1 MTETLAIRKADYG
14 YQIGRFAYPEFR
26 MTALDDDASPPK
38 DTLAFAVLIAMIILA
53 AALFGV
59 GVSGIASGR
68 VQHLLRGVGTNS
80 EIRGEVARQG
90 RDIADVSASLDRMI
104 GEASSLDARNAELM
118 RRDAAQSEQLAK
130 LEEEMALLKAKF
142 RALLPE
148 DPLES
153 LATGGTDL
161 LTLRSTLDLQ
171 AESNRNE
178 FDAIHRRIDRLE
190 SIVTPPESTG
200 TVRAGEKGRRRP

>member
-1 MTETLAIRKADYG
+1 MVIKSAILR
-14 YQIGRFAYPEFR
+14 YPEFR
-26 MTALDDDASPPK
+26 MAALDDGASPPK
-38 DTLAFAVLIAMIILA
+38 DTFAFAVLIAMIILA

-68 VQHLLRGVGTNS
+68 VQAMLQGFGANPELRA
-80 EIRGEVARQG
+80 EVARQR
-90 RDIADVSASLDRMI
+90 RDIAGVSASLDRMI

-118 RRDAAQSEQLAK
+118 RRDASQSGELAK
-130 LEEEMALLKAKF
+130 LEEEMAMLKAKF

-161 LTLRSTLDLQ
+161 LTLRSTIDIQ
-171 AESNRNE
+171 AETNRNE

-190 SIVTPPESTG
+190 SIVTPPEATG
-200 TVRAGEKGRRRP
+200 SVRPPAQHRRSVVPAHRTPKTN

>member
-1 MTETLAIRKADYG
+1 MA
-14 YQIGRFAYPEFR
+14 
-26 MTALDDDASPPK
+26 ALDDDASPPK

-59 GVSGIASGR
+59 GVSGIATGR
-68 VQHLLRGVGTNS
+68 VQTLLRGFGANPELRT
-80 EIRGEVARQG
+80 EVARQ
-90 RDIADVSASLDRMI
+90 RHDIADVSASLDRMI

-118 RRDAAQSEQLAK
+118 HRDAVQSEQLAK
-130 LEEEMALLKAKF
+130 LEEEMAMLKAKF

-153 LATGGTDL
+153 LTTGGTDL

-178 FDAIHRRIDRLE
+178 FDTIHRRIDRLE
-190 SIVTPPESTG
+190 SIVSPPDATGSVRGSVTHRRSIVPTRRTPKTN
-200 TVRAGEKGRRRP
+200 

>member
-1 MTETLAIRKADYG
+1 MA
-14 YQIGRFAYPEFR
+14 
-26 MTALDDDASPPK
+26 ALDDDASSPK
-38 DTLAFAVLIAMIILA
+38 DTLAFAVLIAMIVLA

-68 VQHLLRGVGTNS
+68 VQTLLRGVGTNS
-80 EIRGEVARQG
+80 ELRTEIARDH
-90 RDIADVSASLDRMI
+90 RDIAEVSASLDRMI

-118 RRDAAQSEQLAK
+118 RRDAVQSEQLAK
-130 LEEEMALLKAKF
+130 LEDEMAMLKAKF

-190 SIVTPPESTG
+190 TIVTPPEATG
-200 TVRAGEKGRRRP
+200 SVHAPVMHKRRVLPVQRTPKTN

>member
-1 MTETLAIRKADYG
+1 MA
-14 YQIGRFAYPEFR
+14 
-26 MTALDDDASPPK
+26 ALDDDASPPR

-68 VQHLLRGVGTNS
+68 VQHLLRGFGTNS
-80 EIRGEVARQG
+80 ELRAELARQR
-90 RDIADVSASLDRMI
+90 RDIAEVGASLARMI

-118 RRDAAQSEQLAK
+118 RRDAVQSAQLAK
-130 LEEEMALLKAKF
+130 VEEEMALLKAKF

-171 AESNRNE
+171 AETNRNE

-190 SIVTPPESTG
+190 STVAPPEATG
-200 TVRAGEKGRRRP
+200 AVRAGEKTRRRP

>member
-1 MTETLAIRKADYG
+1 MA
-14 YQIGRFAYPEFR
+14 
-26 MTALDDDASPPK
+26 ALDDDASPPK
-38 DTLAFAVLIAMIILA
+38 DNLAFAVLIAMIILA

-59 GVSGIASGR
+59 GASGIASGR
-68 VQHLLRGVGTNS
+68 LQALLRGFGTS
-80 EIRGEVARQG
+80 PELRTEVTRQR
-90 RDIADVSASLDRMI
+90 RDIAAVGASLDRMI
-104 GEASSLDARNAELM
+104 GEASSLDTRNAELM
-118 RRDAAQSEQLAK
+118 RRDAAQSEELAR

-153 LATGGTDL
+153 LTSGGTDL

-178 FDAIHRRIDRLE
+178 FDALHRRIDRLE
-190 SIVTPPESTG
+190 SMLAPPEATG
-200 TVRAGEKGRRRP
+200 TVRVPATHKRAVAPAQRTPKAN

>member
-1 MTETLAIRKADYG
+1 MA
-14 YQIGRFAYPEFR
+14 
-26 MTALDDDASPPK
+26 ALDEDASPPK
-38 DTLAFAVLIAMIILA
+38 DTFAFAVLIAMIILA

-59 GVSGIASGR
+59 GASGIASGR
-68 VQHLLRGVGTNS
+68 VQYLLRSFNANP
-80 EIRGEVARQG
+80 ELRAEVARHR
-90 RDIADVSASLDRMI
+90 RDLAEVSASLDRMI

-118 RRDAAQSEQLAK
+118 RHDAAQSAQLAK
-130 LEEEMALLKAKF
+130 LDEEMAVLKAKF

-161 LTLRSTLDLQ
+161 LTLRSTIDLQ
-171 AESNRNE
+171 ADSNRNE

-190 SIVTPPESTG
+190 SIVTPPEATG
-200 TVRAGEKGRRRP
+200 SVRTPVMHRRGGVPAQRLPKTN

>member
-1 MTETLAIRKADYG
+1 MA
-14 YQIGRFAYPEFR
+14 
-26 MTALDDDASPPK
+26 ALEADASPPR

-68 VQHLLRGVGTNS
+68 VQTLVRGFGSNPELRA
-80 EIRGEVARQG
+80 EVVRHR
-90 RDIADVSASLDRMI
+90 RDIAEVSASLDRMI

-118 RRDAAQSEQLAK
+118 RRDVAQSEQLAK
-130 LEEEMALLKAKF
+130 LDEEMTMLKAKF

-153 LATGGTDL
+153 IATGGTDL

-171 AESNRNE
+171 AETNRNE

-190 SIVTPPESTG
+190 SIVTPPEATG
-200 TVRAGEKGRRRP
+200 SVRGPVMHKRRIVPAQRAPKTN

>member
-1 MTETLAIRKADYG
+1 MA
-14 YQIGRFAYPEFR
+14 
-26 MTALDDDASPPK
+26 ALEEAASPPK

-68 VQHLLRGVGTNS
+68 VQTLLRGFGANP
-80 EIRGEVARQG
+80 ELRAEVARHG

-118 RRDAAQSEQLAK
+118 RRDAVQSEQLAK
-130 LEEEMALLKAKF
+130 LEEEMAMLKAKF

-171 AESNRNE
+171 AETNRNE

-190 SIVTPPESTG
+190 STTPPEATG
-200 TVRAGEKGRRRP
+200 SVRPPAVHRRGVVPAHRAPKTN

>member
-1 MTETLAIRKADYG
+1 MA
-14 YQIGRFAYPEFR
+14 
-26 MTALDDDASPPK
+26 ALEADASPPK

-68 VQHLLRGVGTNS
+68 VQSLLRGFGNS
-80 EIRGEVARQG
+80 ELRTEVARHR
-90 RDIADVSASLDRMI
+90 RDIAQVSASLDRMI

-118 RRDAAQSEQLAK
+118 RRDAAQSEELAK
-130 LEEEMALLKAKF
+130 LEEEMAMLKAKF

-153 LATGGTDL
+153 LTTGGTDL
-161 LTLRSTLDLQ
+161 LTLRSTIDIQ
-171 AESNRNE
+171 GESNRNE

-190 SIVTPPESTG
+190 SIVSPPEATG
-200 TVRAGEKGRRRP
+200 SVRAPATHRRGVVPAHRAPKTN

>member
-1 MTETLAIRKADYG
+1 MA
-14 YQIGRFAYPEFR
+14 
-26 MTALDDDASPPK
+26 ALEDDASPPK

-53 AALFGV
+53 ATLFGV

-68 VQHLLRGVGTNS
+68 VQTLLRGFGANPELRT
-80 EIRGEVARQG
+80 EVARHR
-90 RDIADVSASLDRMI
+90 RDIAEVSASLDRMI

-130 LEEEMALLKAKF
+130 LDEEMAMLKAKF

-153 LATGGTDL
+153 LTTGGTDL
-161 LTLRSTLDLQ
+161 LTLRSTIDL
-171 AESNRNE
+171 ESERNRNE

-190 SIVTPPESTG
+190 SAVTPPEATG
-200 TVRAGEKGRRRP
+200 SVRSGEKTRRRVTPGHGHSAPRTN

>member
-1 MTETLAIRKADYG
+1 MA
-14 YQIGRFAYPEFR
+14 
-26 MTALDDDASPPK
+26 ALDDAASPPK
-38 DTLAFAVLIAMIILA
+38 DTPAFAVLIAMIILA

-68 VQHLLRGVGTNS
+68 VQSLLRGLGTNS
-80 EIRGEVARQG
+80 ELRTEIARHR

-118 RRDAAQSEQLAK
+118 RRDAAQSEQLAR
-130 LEEEMALLKAKF
+130 LDEEMAMLKAKF

-153 LATGGTDL
+153 LTTGGTDL
-161 LTLRSTLDLQ
+161 LTLRSTIDLQ

-190 SIVTPPESTG
+190 SVVTPPEATG
-200 TVRAGEKGRRRP
+200 SVRTPVMHRRRIVPTQRAPKTN

>member
-1 MTETLAIRKADYG
+1 MA
-14 YQIGRFAYPEFR
+14 
-26 MTALDDDASPPK
+26 ALEEDTSTPR

-68 VQHLLRGVGTNS
+68 VQSLLRGFGTNP
-80 EIRGEVARQG
+80 ELRTEVAHHR
-90 RDIADVSASLDRMI
+90 RDIAEVSTSLDRMI

-118 RRDAAQSEQLAK
+118 RRDAAQSEELAK
-130 LEEEMALLKAKF
+130 LEEEMAMLKAKF

-153 LATGGTDL
+153 LTTGGTDL
-161 LTLRSTLDLQ
+161 LTLRSKIDIQ
-171 AESNRNE
+171 ADTNRNE
-178 FDAIHRRIDRLE
+178 FDALHRRIDRLE
-190 SIVTPPESTG
+190 SIVAPPEATG
-200 TVRAGEKGRRRP
+200 SVRPPAMHRRGVVPAHRTPRTN

>member
-1 MTETLAIRKADYG
+1 
-14 YQIGRFAYPEFR
+14 
-26 MTALDDDASPPK
+26 
-38 DTLAFAVLIAMIILA
+38 
-53 AALFGV
+53 
-59 GVSGIASGR
+59 
-68 VQHLLRGVGTNS
+68 
-80 EIRGEVARQG
+80 
-90 RDIADVSASLDRMI
+90 MI

-130 LEEEMALLKAKF
+130 LDEEMAMLKAKF

-153 LATGGTDL
+153 LITGGTDL

-171 AESNRNE
+171 AEINRSE

-190 SIVTPPESTG
+190 SVVTPPEATG
-200 TVRAGEKGRRRP
+200 SVRAPLMHKRRVTPGHGRSAPKTN

>member
-1 MTETLAIRKADYG
+1 MA
-14 YQIGRFAYPEFR
+14 
-26 MTALDDDASPPK
+26 ALDDDASPPK

-53 AALFGV
+53 AALFGA

-68 VQHLLRGVGTNS
+68 VQTLLRGFGTS
-80 EIRGEVARQG
+80 PELRTEIARQ
-90 RDIADVSASLDRMI
+90 RSDIAVVSASLDRMI
-104 GEASSLDARNAELM
+104 GEASSLDARNAQLM
-118 RRDAAQSEQLAK
+118 RRDAAQSEQLAR
-130 LEEEMALLKAKF
+130 LEEEMAMLKAKF

-178 FDAIHRRIDRLE
+178 FDALHRRIDRLE
-190 SIVTPPESTG
+190 SIVTPPEATG
-200 TVRAGEKGRRRP
+200 TVRAPAMHKRSGVAARRTPKTN

>member
-1 MTETLAIRKADYG
+1 MA
-14 YQIGRFAYPEFR
+14 
-26 MTALDDDASPPK
+26 ALDDDASPPK

-68 VQHLLRGVGTNS
+68 VQSLLRGFGANPELRT
-80 EIRGEVARQG
+80 EVARHR

-118 RRDAAQSEQLAK
+118 RRDAIQSEQLAK
-130 LEEEMALLKAKF
+130 LEEEMAMLKAKF

-161 LTLRSTLDLQ
+161 LTLRSTIDIE
-171 AESNRNE
+171 AERNRSE

-190 SIVTPPESTG
+190 STVSPPEATG
-200 TVRAGEKGRRRP
+200 SVRAPVTHKRSVLPVQRTPKTN

>member
-1 MTETLAIRKADYG
+1 MA
-14 YQIGRFAYPEFR
+14 
-26 MTALDDDASPPK
+26 ALDDDASPRN

-53 AALFGV
+53 AALFGL

-68 VQHLLRGVGTNS
+68 VQTLLRGFRPGP
-80 EIRGEVARQG
+80 EIRIEVARQR
-90 RDIADVSASLDRMI
+90 RDIGEVSASLDRMI

-118 RRDAAQSEQLAK
+118 RRDAAHSEELAK
-130 LEEEMALLKAKF
+130 LAEEMAMLKAKF

-153 LATGGTDL
+153 LASGGADL

-171 AESNRNE
+171 SESNRNE

-190 SIVTPPESTG
+190 SIVTPPEPTG
-200 TVRAGEKGRRRP
+200 SIRAPVMHKRRLVPTPRTPKTN

>member
-1 MTETLAIRKADYG
+1 MA
-14 YQIGRFAYPEFR
+14 
-26 MTALDDDASPPK
+26 ALDDDASPPK

-59 GVSGIASGR
+59 GVSGIATGR
-68 VQHLLRGVGTNS
+68 VQTLLRGFGANP
-80 EIRGEVARQG
+80 ELRAEVARQ
-90 RDIADVSASLDRMI
+90 RHDIADVSASLDRMI

-118 RRDAAQSEQLAK
+118 RRDAVQSEQLAK
-130 LEEEMALLKAKF
+130 LDEEMAMLKAKF

-153 LATGGTDL
+153 LTTGGTDL

-178 FDAIHRRIDRLE
+178 FDTIHRRIDRLE
-190 SIVTPPESTG
+190 SIVSPPEATG
-200 TVRAGEKGRRRP
+200 SVRGPVTHRRSIVPTRRTPKTN

>member
-1 MTETLAIRKADYG
+1 MA
-14 YQIGRFAYPEFR
+14 
-26 MTALDDDASPPK
+26 ALDDDASPPK
-38 DTLAFAVLIAMIILA
+38 DTLAFAVLIAMILLA

-68 VQHLLRGVGTNS
+68 VQNLLRGLGTNP
-80 EIRGEVARQG
+80 ELRAEVVRHR
-90 RDIADVSASLDRMI
+90 RDIADVTASLDRMI

-130 LEEEMALLKAKF
+130 LEEEMAMLKAKF

-161 LTLRSTLDLQ
+161 LTLRSSIDIQ
-171 AESNRNE
+171 AETNRNE

-190 SIVTPPESTG
+190 SIVTPPEATG
-200 TVRAGEKGRRRP
+200 SVRPPAMHRRGVVPAHRAPKTN

>member
-1 MTETLAIRKADYG
+1 MA
-14 YQIGRFAYPEFR
+14 
-26 MTALDDDASPPK
+26 ALDDGASPPK
-38 DTLAFAVLIAMIILA
+38 DTLAFAVLIAMILLA

-68 VQHLLRGVGTNS
+68 VQTLLRGFGTNP
-80 EIRGEVARQG
+80 ELRAEVARHR
-90 RDIADVSASLDRMI
+90 RDIADVGASLDRMI

-118 RRDAAQSEQLAK
+118 RRDAVQSEQLAK
-130 LEEEMALLKAKF
+130 LEEEMAMLRAKF

-171 AESNRNE
+171 AETNRNE
-178 FDAIHRRIDRLE
+178 FDTIHRRIDRLE
-190 SIVTPPESTG
+190 SIVSPPEATG
-200 TVRAGEKGRRRP
+200 SVRPPAMHRRGAVPAHRTPKTN

>member
-1 MTETLAIRKADYG
+1 MA
-14 YQIGRFAYPEFR
+14 
-26 MTALDDDASPPK
+26 ALEDHASPPK
-38 DTLAFAVLIAMIILA
+38 DTLAFAVLIAMILLA

-68 VQHLLRGVGTNS
+68 VQTLLRGFGANP
-80 EIRGEVARQG
+80 ELRAEVARHR

-118 RRDAAQSEQLAK
+118 RRDAVQSEQLAR
-130 LEEEMALLKAKF
+130 LEEEMAMLKAKF

-161 LTLRSTLDLQ
+161 LTLRSTLDMQ
-171 AESNRNE
+171 AETNRNE

-190 SIVTPPESTG
+190 SIAPPEATG
-200 TVRAGEKGRRRP
+200 SVRPPAMHRRGVVPAHRTPKTN

>member
-1 MTETLAIRKADYG
+1 MA
-14 YQIGRFAYPEFR
+14 
-26 MTALDDDASPPK
+26 ALDDDASPPK

-59 GVSGIASGR
+59 GASGIASGR
-68 VQHLLRGVGTNS
+68 VQALLRGFGTS
-80 EIRGEVARQG
+80 PELRTEVARQR
-90 RDIADVSASLDRMI
+90 RDIAAVSASLDRMI
-104 GEASSLDARNAELM
+104 GEASSLDTRNAELM
-118 RRDAAQSEQLAK
+118 RRDAAQSEELAR

-153 LATGGTDL
+153 LTTGGTDL

-178 FDAIHRRIDRLE
+178 FDALHRRIDRLE
-190 SIVTPPESTG
+190 SIVAPPEATG
-200 TVRAGEKGRRRP
+200 SVRAPAMHKRGVVPAQRTPKTN